1 MHLNPYLGYDS
12 AYTYP
17 INALL
22 LISYTAVD
30 SVTFRYARSPA
41 AHKNQKI
48 TNTSVCPFGDG
59 SSLIG
64 WNTYYTILFAI
75 GPRIPSP
82 HPTVACLFLMT
93 TGSKFSVFKHVSVDF
108 PFFFF
113 RFFLV
118 GHFIS
123 RNPIGFRVSYS
134 HCKRLHR
141 SALSPYFHCSRDC
154 VVYDLFCLSLPVPRG
169 PGHDAV
175 DLEEKT

>member
-1 MHLNPYLGYDS
+1 MRDP
-12 AYTYP
+12 
-17 INALL
+17 LL
-22 LISYTAVD
+22 LTKI
-30 SVTFRYARSPA
+30 
-41 AHKNQKI
+41 KKI

-82 HPTVACLFLMT
+82 HPAVACLFLMT

-108 PFFFF
+108 LFFFF
-113 RFFLV
+113 RSFLV

-134 HCKRLHR
+134 H
-141 SALSPYFHCSRDC
+141 SALSPYVHCSRDC
-154 VVYDLFCLSLPVPRG
+154 VVYDLFCLSLLVPRG
-169 PGHDAV
+169 PGDDAV

>member
-113 RFFLV
+113 AFFSSGILSV
-118 GHFIS
+118 GTPSASGFHILTVSGCTARPFLPTFIVPVTVLS
-123 RNPIGFRVSYS
+123 TTSSVFR
-134 HCKRLHR
+134 
-141 SALSPYFHCSRDC
+141 
-154 VVYDLFCLSLPVPRG
+154 CLYPEVRG
-169 PGHDAV
+169 M
-175 DLEEKT
+175 TQ